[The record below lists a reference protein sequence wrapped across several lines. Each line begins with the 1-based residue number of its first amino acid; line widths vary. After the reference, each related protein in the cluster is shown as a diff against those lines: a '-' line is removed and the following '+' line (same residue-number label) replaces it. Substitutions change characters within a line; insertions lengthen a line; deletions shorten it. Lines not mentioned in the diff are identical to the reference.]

1 MGKEIILL
9 IFGAIIGGI
18 IGFMSSYSIWK
29 FQIKYDKKNIAQGFY
44 LEISSLEKTIELYAK
59 AFSNPGPGAGLVEIL
74 QSIYGDG
81 LFFTWRKEMFGFN
94 QNLSKNLFD
103 FYNNLL
109 TAERNRRVDKSNQFF
124 RQANDEM
131 KDSIKKAYILLPNLK
146 ELLKKEFS

>member
-9 IFGAIIGGI
+9 IFGAVIGGI
-18 IGFMSSYSIWK
+18 IGFTSSYSMWK
-29 FQIKYDKKNIAQGFY
+29 FQIKYNKKNIAQGFY
-44 LEISSLEKTIELYAK
+44 LEIISLEKKIELYAK

-74 QSIYGDG
+74 QPIYGDG
-81 LFFTWRKEMFGFN
+81 LFFTFRKEMFGFK
-94 QNLSKNLFD
+94 QDLSKNLFD

-109 TAERNRRVDKSNQFF
+109 TAERDRRVDKSNQFF

>member
-1 MGKEIILL
+1 MEKGIILL
-9 IFGAIIGGI
+9 LLGTV
-18 IGFMSSYSIWK
+18 IGFMSSYIMWK
-29 FQIKYDKKNIAQGFY
+29 VQIKYNKKNIAQGFY
-44 LEISSLEKTIELYAK
+44 LEISSLEKTIELYAN
-59 AFSNPGPGAGLVEIL
+59 AFKNPGPGAGQVEIL
-74 QSIYGDG
+74 QPFYGDG
-81 LFFTWRKEMFGFN
+81 LFFTFRKEMFGFN

-109 TAERNRRVDKSNQFF
+109 AAERDRRVDKSNQFF